1 MQETKRSKMAFID
14 GSLLIIESIVK
25 AGGDVYIGYPITPA
39 NLLYLYSSKLF
50 KFMLPAPD
58 EITTLQW
65 MSGFAATGKIPV
77 TATSFPGLALMVESI
92 NMAYMMELPMVIILS
107 QRLGPSTGTA
117 TCGAQGDLSLINGM
131 VSGGSPIPTLCPS
144 NYNDCWELGAESVR
158 WAWEMKTPVILLT
171 SKEMI
176 MTLQSFDISALKPI
190 SKIKKEFYNKED
202 VYKPYLPKEDLSREF
217 LPVGNDKFM
226 VRITASTHDSI
237 GMLQHSTPDSINNT
251 KRLQEKLI
259 RNLKDFTF
267 YELDE
272 EKGAKEII
280 VSYGITAKAA
290 REAVNILRKQGK
302 KISLLILKTIFPLPN
317 IYFEIME
324 KYTKVIIAEENLNG
338 QMKQIMFGEARRKN
352 IISVTKISKLITPL
366 EIIQGVNQQ

>member
-1 MQETKRSKMAFID
+1 
-14 GSLLIIESIVK
+14 
-25 AGGDVYIGYPITPA
+25 
-39 NLLYLYSSKLF
+39 
-50 KFMLPAPD
+50 
-58 EITTLQW
+58 
-65 MSGFAATGKIPV
+65 
-77 TATSFPGLALMVESI
+77 
-92 NMAYMMELPMVIILS
+92 
-107 QRLGPSTGTA
+107 
-117 TCGAQGDLSLINGM
+117 
-131 VSGGSPIPTLCPS
+131 
-144 NYNDCWELGAESVR
+144 SVR

-317 IYFEIME
+317 IYFEVIE